1 MAKTYKSI
9 VKSKLLKEIFYQI
22 EFFGKK
28 LWMKAKLPFV
38 LAAGTSAGKTLTSLI
53 QLEIFYSIPENAKK
67 ITLIISSSK
76 TVLRENFATAL
87 EEFNPSFS
95 YYVVTNKKE
104 LEEAIKDGYQ
114 VIVVLPQTLNN
125 NYKLLPKVTN
135 FILDEAHQWYFK
147 PTIQKIIKHCKPTRQ
162 LLLTG
167 TPSRFNAKADKFE
180 FYYVPVMDLYE
191 NDLVSNIKIE
201 VVSSSYDFKQTD
213 YLSTYGNL
221 KADKTNSPTKSKE
234 AFKMVCDEMIL
245 KLRGRL
251 GNKYL
256 ANLRGAN
263 KISALFNDL
272 KKTIIFC
279 HSLKQANAFYKE
291 LSSMKG
297 LNDMVLL
304 SHSKNDRDS
313 EYFEMFRTD
322 SQYKVLVAVD
332 RGKLGYNLPDLFNVV
347 DFSMTQSLDMI
358 LQMMGRILRLSDK
371 DNEKIYFKVAT
382 KNTAGYFVDL
392 MTAALCLFKM
402 EWYSKFNGKNMGGI
416 LIPKVKTNRPKPN
429 AKSNTKNK
437 KKQTQRIATLEE
449 LGIPL
454 DLNLFNQSIMY
465 SQGDKFS
472 TVAWTTLD
480 TIRTE
485 FFNINNSIYTK
496 NELIEIVKNAKSK
509 DDLIKRNGNKFKW
522 SHLKN
527 NFIQS
532 GIKEG
537 FDGLSLFNKISSK
550 LEAPI
555 VKRYNT
561 KKDVIDEVTNGIK
574 IGKYK
579 MLSDTPAGLRKK
591 LKEFNLVDK
600 FFTTPTWKINPI
612 ENNELEKIV
621 STMKDYNEF
630 YNSEYFATARYRKLD
645 KIFKEKYFTT
655 GLLDRT
661 RWDNISNADIIKFS
675 KKYEIPYH
683 MEKDKKIYKIGDI
696 ESKPKQIL
704 IQVRKRNLLNS
715 VWPNLY
721 KK

>member
-9 VKSKLLKEIFYQI
+9 VKKKLLKEIFYQI

-28 LWMKAKLPFV
+28 LWMNAKKALV

-53 QLEIFYSIPENAKK
+53 QLEIFYSMPENAKK
-67 ITLIISSSK
+67 LTLILSSST
-76 TVLRENFATAL
+76 TVLRDNFAIAL
-87 EEFNPSFS
+87 EQFNPSFS
-95 YYVVTNKKE
+95 YYVVSNKKE

-114 VIVVLPQTLNN
+114 VIVCLPQTLNN

-167 TPSRFNAKADKFE
+167 TPSRFNAKANDFE

-213 YLSTYGNL
+213 YLSAYGNL

-304 SHSKNDRDS
+304 SHSENDRDS

-358 LQMMGRILRLSDK
+358 LQMLGRILRLSDK
-371 DNEKIYFKVAT
+371 DNQKIYFKVAT

-416 LIPKVKTNRPKPN
+416 LIPKVKTIKPKTKG
-429 AKSNTKNK
+429 KSTPTNK

-454 DLNLFNQSIMY
+454 DLNLFNQSILY

-480 TIRTE
+480 DVRRE
-485 FFNINNSIYTK
+485 FFDIRKNIS
-496 NELIEIVKNAKSK
+496 
-509 DDLIKRNGNKFKW
+509 
-522 SHLKN
+522 
-527 NFIQS
+527 
-532 GIKEG
+532 
-537 FDGLSLFNKISSK
+537 
-550 LEAPI
+550 
-555 VKRYNT
+555 
-561 KKDVIDEVTNGIK
+561 
-574 IGKYK
+574 
-579 MLSDTPAGLRKK
+579 
-591 LKEFNLVDK
+591 
-600 FFTTPTWKINPI
+600 
-612 ENNELEKIV
+612 NNELENQV
-621 STMKDYNEF
+621 SKMKDYKQF
-630 YNSEYFATARYRKLD
+630 YESNIFATARYRKLD
-645 KIFKEKYFTT
+645 KILKEKYFVNN
-655 GLLDRT
+655 LLDKT
-661 RWDNISNADIIKFS
+661 RWDNVTNTDIIKFS
-675 KKYEIPYH
+675 KNYEKPYH
-683 MEKDKKIYKIGDI
+683 MEKDKKIYKIGSI
-696 ESKPKQIL
+696 ESKPKQML
-704 IQVRKRNLLNS
+704 SQLKKRNLLNS

>member
-1 MAKTYKSI
+1 MASIKKSRIFGYSVERMDSHIKKKLYMKTYKSI
-9 VKSKLLKEIFYQI
+9 VKKKLLKEIFYQI

-28 LWMKAKLPFV
+28 LWMKAKKPFV

-53 QLEIFYSIPENAKK
+53 QLEIFYSIPENIKK

-76 TVLRENFATAL
+76 TILRDNFANAL

-95 YYVVTNKKE
+95 YYVVSNKKE

-147 PTIQKIIKHCKPTRQ
+147 PTIQKIIKQCKPTRQ

-167 TPSRFNAKADKFE
+167 TPSRFNAKANDFE

-201 VVSSSYDFKQTD
+201 VVSSSYDLKYNDWNNDTGVLKSNKTD
-213 YLSTYGNL
+213 
-221 KADKTNSPTKSKE
+221 SPTKSKE

-304 SHSKNDRDS
+304 SHSENDRDS

-371 DNEKIYFKVAT
+371 NNEKIYFKVAT

-392 MTAALCLFKM
+392 MTAALCLFKI

-416 LIPKVKTNRPKPN
+416 LIPKVKTTRPKPN
-429 AKSNTKNK
+429 GKSTPTNK

-480 TIRTE
+480 DVKRE
-485 FFNINNSIYTK
+485 FFNINHKGIGYWTKEKCTEEAKKYKTRVDFMQNSMVAYQKSRDEYNFLDEICKHMPPPLTK
-496 NELIEIVKNAKSK
+496 WNYDLALKTAKKYKSRNELKLAEQTCWQW
-509 DDLIKRNGNKFKW
+509 IKRNKLDDIMFAHMKNNITTYNLEELKEEAIQFEYREDWKNFNPKGYSKVTKEGLLNEYCKHMYKTKFHNIKFIENILKKNKITSLSQLKSYDKNLYYGLYRAKTLNKF
-522 SHLKN
+522 SLLRTASN
-527 NFIQS
+527 QFIC
-532 GIKEG
+532 
-537 FDGLSLFNKISSK
+537 
-550 LEAPI
+550 
-555 VKRYNT
+555 
-561 KKDVIDEVTNGIK
+561 KD
-574 IGKYK
+574 
-579 MLSDTPAGLRKK
+579 
-591 LKEFNLVDK
+591 
-600 FFTTPTWKINPI
+600 
-612 ENNELEKIV
+612 
-621 STMKDYNEF
+621 
-630 YNSEYFATARYRKLD
+630 
-645 KIFKEKYFTT
+645 
-655 GLLDRT
+655 
-661 RWDNISNADIIKFS
+661 
-675 KKYEIPYH
+675 
-683 MEKDKKIYKIGDI
+683 
-696 ESKPKQIL
+696 
-704 IQVRKRNLLNS
+704 
-715 VWPNLY
+715 
-721 KK
+721 